1 VTLVKP
7 RRGQPEW
14 EAAITPRQALAAALE
29 VPVLRFTRDHEWI
42 RMENDIATVG
52 ITPFAQEKLG
62 DLVFIELPEVGT
74 RLDKGTVAATVES
87 VKAASDVYAPVT
99 GDVTAVND
107 RLAEQPGLVND
118 EPTGNG
124 WLFKMKPDNPAE
136 IDALL
141 DEVAYTALTSAENH

>member
-1 VTLVKP
+1 M
-7 RRGQPEW
+7 
-14 EAAITPRQALAAALE
+14 
-29 VPVLRFTRDHEWI
+29 LRFTQDHEWI

-62 DLVFIELPEVGT
+62 DLVFVELPSVGMT
-74 RLDKGTVAATVES
+74 LGKGAVAATIES
-87 VKAASDVYAPVT
+87 VKAASDVYAPVA

-107 RLAEQPGLVND
+107 RLAQEPGLVNG

-124 WLFKMKPDNPAE
+124 WLFKMKPANPAE

-141 DEVAYTALTSAENH
+141 DESAYTALTAAESH